1 MEKPGVGKTEKR
13 ENWGS
18 RFGFIMATAGF
29 SIGLGNIWRF
39 PYLTGMNGGGA
50 FLFVYL
56 IICVLI
62 GIPLFNMEMS
72 LGRKTQLDPVRG
84 MRSLSKKGSPWAL
97 FGWLGVLAAFI
108 ILTYYIQIMGWI
120 LAYLVKMASG
130 QLNGLTAEGY
140 TQAFTTFTANPIPV
154 AGFTLACVAMIGLIS
169 AKGLEKGIEK
179 ACKIMMPTLFI
190 MLIILA
196 IRSLTLPGAMEGLK
210 WYLSVD
216 FSKINSEV
224 LLAAL
229 GQSFFSIGI
238 ASGGAFIYGSY
249 LDKRSNI
256 PTDSII
262 VVAFDTFAAFIA
274 GLVMFPAI
282 FALGLSTDSGPSL
295 LFVTMSNLFNQLP
308 AGTLFGS
315 MFFLLLLFAA
325 LSSALGYLE
334 PVVATCTGLF
344 KMSRKKAVWT
354 SLAAIFIV
362 GFPMIMAQGPWK
374 NILIGGRNFFDFAD
388 YLSGNVMMPLGAL
401 ILSFYV
407 VIVWKFKGF
416 QSETNVGAESSKLKV
431 FNWWAPLVKFIIPVA
446 LVLIFVTGVF

>member
-1 MEKPGVGKTEKR
+1 MDKR

-84 MRSLSKKGSPWAL
+84 MRFLTKKGSPWAL

-120 LAYLVKMASG
+120 LAYLVKMGSG
-130 QLNGLTAEGY
+130 QLSGLTAQGY
-140 TQAFTTFTANPIPV
+140 TQAFTTFTSNPMSV
-154 AGFTLACVAMIGLIS
+154 AAFTLACVVIIGLIS

-210 WYLSVD
+210 WYLRVD
-216 FSKINSEV
+216 FSKINSDVV
-224 LLAAL
+224 LTAL

-249 LDKRSNI
+249 LSKDSNI
-256 PTDSII
+256 PADSII

-282 FALGLSTDSGPSL
+282 FALGLPTDSGPNL

-308 AGTLFGS
+308 AGTLFGT

-344 KMSRKKAVWT
+344 KMDRKKAVWT
-354 SLAAIFIV
+354 SLAAIFVI
-362 GFPMIMAQGPWK
+362 GLPTIMAQGPWK

-388 YLSGNVMMPLGAL
+388 YISGNIMMPLGAL
-401 ILSFYV
+401 ILSSFV
-407 VIVWKFKGF
+407 VFVWKFKEF
-416 QSETNVGAESSKLKV
+416 QKETNVGSGTLKV
-431 FNWWAPLVKFIIPVA
+431 FDWWAPLVKFIIPIA
-446 LVLIFVTGVF
+446 LAVIFITGVF